1 MYRRVR
7 AIGIIAALV
16 MMPLSVSG
24 AELRKVKAAQNVNLG
39 VMQAIDRLLQTGL
52 GESLPTYPDSLII
65 QPILGANRYV
75 AGTKRV
81 FFGMF
86 AGSSYIRLTLQ
97 ITYEG
102 KAIEQDF
109 YDASGAF
116 KGSVTFG
123 HADGAMLEDVCN
135 QAVAYVKQRPW
146 ESIGTSPRV
155 SELPPSA
162 EVLRVDEAV
171 AGSGGAAQEAPVA
184 TKQECQAI
192 RDQIFYAP
200 NDTSMTAE
208 KTAELRAHWRE
219 LGCDRSSGP
228 RSASQSANAEG
239 AVSDPAR
246 KPSPSTAESGTH
258 MTFDDCFRKC
268 RELTKRSAEEC
279 FDACKQ

>member
-1 MYRRVR
+1 V
-7 AIGIIAALV
+7 AALV
-16 MMPLSVSG
+16 AIPCSVSG
-24 AELRKVKAAQNVNLG
+24 AELRKVKATQNVNLG
-39 VMQAIDRLLQTGL
+39 LMQAIDRFMQAGL
-52 GESLPTYPDSLII
+52 GESLPTYPESLVI

-75 AGTKRV
+75 GGGKRV
-81 FFGMF
+81 LFGMW

-146 ESIGTSPRV
+146 ESIGDT
-155 SELPPSA
+155 
-162 EVLRVDEAV
+162 
-171 AGSGGAAQEAPVA
+171 AQEARVA
-184 TKQECQAI
+184 TEQECQAI
-192 RDQIFYAP
+192 SDQVFYAA
-200 NDTSMTAE
+200 NDPSMTAE
-208 KTAELRAHWRE
+208 KTAELRARWRE
-219 LGCDRSSGP
+219 MGCGRSFEA
-228 RSASQSANAEG
+228 RSASQSGNAEG
-239 AVSDPAR
+239 AVSNPAR
-246 KPSPSTAESGTH
+246 SPSPSATDSSTH

-279 FDACKQ
+279 FDSCKR